1 MVAITT
7 LFPPELLVHFFS
19 FLPPE
24 DLCKARLICKLF
36 DRVARENILWRPFV
50 KNALIQEERSPF
62 ESLLRYKLKMGNY
75 SRVVVE
81 GTCKQYLLS
90 KELCERSSQDAGKKV
105 LATLEKKKHLGI
117 WDSQTWE
124 LIGRIPTK
132 DAFKMYLEE
141 TKVFLL
147 KKDAASR
154 QRKVIAYDFETG
166 NEIEMQPHTKILP
179 RSIIGASYNKLFI
192 VNPNGKIIACDA
204 NSGEELWNKHA
215 ESAENA
221 NAIRL
226 SKNYLVRMLTSH
238 EIVIYDTENGE
249 KLGNISV
256 DEKIIA
262 FELKDDKL
270 VIQTYENRNIEGYI
284 YEISKSAE
292 VKIKSTLLVTY
303 INFNFD
309 SDLTFYK
316 NPISAQIVC
325 SGSKVFM
332 INQFQSGQGHD
343 TAAFAGAFDIE
354 TGKSLYSIQG
364 YFTSITAFNV
374 IGNVSFA
381 IEKKKQCIN
390 FWELETGKFLKAE
403 KLDDIELK
411 FSRVIGDQIL
421 LGNGNANLVINYTAD
436 EGLQNSIKKDALQP
450 PLKKEDG
457 AVFSIAKGCL
467 IS

>member
-1 MVAITT
+1 MCV
-7 LFPPELLVHFFS
+7 
-19 FLPPE
+19 
-24 DLCKARLICKLF
+24 R
-36 DRVARENILWRPFV
+36 RP
-50 KNALIQEERSPF
+50 I
-62 ESLLRYKLKMGNY
+62 
-75 SRVVVE
+75 
-81 GTCKQYLLS
+81 
-90 KELCERSSQDAGKKV
+90 
-105 LATLEKKKHLGI
+105 
-117 WDSQTWE
+117 
-124 LIGRIPTK
+124 
-132 DAFKMYLEE
+132 
-141 TKVFLL
+141 VFLL
-147 KKDAASR
+147 KKDAASQ
-154 QRKVIAYDFETG
+154 QRKVIAYNFETG
-166 NEIEMQPHTKILP
+166 DEIEMQPHTKILP
-179 RSIIGASYNKLFI
+179 RSVIGSSCNKLFI

-204 NSGEELWNKHA
+204 NSGEKLWNKQA
-215 ESAENA
+215 ESAENV

-226 SKNYLVRMLTSH
+226 SKNYLVRMHTAH

-256 DEKIIA
+256 DEKVIA
-262 FELKDDKL
+262 LELKDDKIF
-270 VIQTYENRNIEGYI
+270 IQILENYNIVGYI
-284 YEISKSAE
+284 YEISKSAG
-292 VKIKSTLLVTY
+292 VKIKSTLVTY
-303 INFNFD
+303 IYLNFYSFFA
-309 SDLTFYK
+309 FYK
-316 NPISAQIVC
+316 NHISAQIVC

-343 TAAFAGAFDIE
+343 TGAFAGVFDIE

-364 YFTSITAFNV
+364 YFTSMTAFNV

-390 FWELETGKFLKAE
+390 FWELETGKFLKAEKLDVE